1 MLKIKQS
8 GFTLLEVMVAVF
20 VLSVGLLGLAHLQ
33 ITALKTNQSAD
44 LRTQASLYASDILNR
59 MRANRV
65 ASQNGLYVIA
75 TTDGIP
81 NAGGNVSNQDL
92 HEWRTSLSNALP
104 GGTGGINCPAFNN
117 LNEFIC
123 TITIEWR
130 DIHLGDNAN
139 NISYNELATKT
150 LTMEGAL

>member
-33 ITALKTNQSAD
+33 ITALKTTQSAD
-44 LRTQASLYASDILNR
+44 LRTQASMYASDILNR
-59 MRANRV
+59 MRANRI
-65 ASQNGLYVIA
+65 ASQTGAYNIDA
-75 TTDGIP
+75 TDDTP
-81 NAGGNVSNQDL
+81 SAGGNVASQDL
-92 HEWRTSLSNALP
+92 NEWRTSLSQALP
-104 GGTGGINCPAFNN
+104 GGAGGVSCPAFDN

-123 TITIEWR
+123 TVTIQWR
-130 DIHLGDNAN
+130 DIHLGNVAN
-139 NISYNELATKT
+139 IDYNELAVKT

>member
-1 MLKIKQS
+1 MLKSKSS

-65 ASQNGLYVIA
+65 ASQTGAYNIA
-75 TTDGIP
+75 AADAIP
-81 NAGGNVSNQDL
+81 GSGGDVANQDL
-92 HEWRTSLSNALP
+92 NDWRTNLSQALP
-104 GGTGGINCPAFNN
+104 GGIGGVNCPAFDN
-117 LNEFIC
+117 LNEFVC
-123 TITIEWR
+123 TVTIQWR
-130 DIHLGDNAN
+130 DIHLGNVAN
-139 NISYNELATKT
+139 INYNELAIKT